1 MFGIRRREFIT
12 LLGGAAASWPLA
24 ARAQQGDRL
33 RRIGVLMS
41 YAKSDPDGGGF
52 VAAFRERLQQ
62 LGWLEGRDIRIDDRW
77 AALDAE
83 ALQRFAKELIALQP
97 DLILSQTT
105 NSTAALLQQSRTV
118 PIIFA
123 NVADP
128 VGSGFVASLARPG
141 AASPD
146 SSCPSRRWRASGW
159 SCSRRSRRA
168 SNVPLSCSILQ
179 PRPLPNISWN
189 PLRPPLYP
197 REWRRSRRRFTTSP
211 TSKPSSLLTRASP
224 TVA

>member
-1 MFGIRRREFIT
+1 MKRREFIS
-12 LLGGAAASWPLA
+12 LVGSAVAWPLA

-141 AASPD
+141 GSVTGFVLFLKSFGTDESVAA
-146 SSCPSRRWRASGW
+146 RG
-159 SCSRRSRRA
+159 
-168 SNVPLSCSILQ
+168 Q
-179 PRPLPNISWN
+179 
-189 PLRPPLYP
+189 
-197 REWRRSRRRFTTSP
+197 
-211 TSKPSSLLTRASP
+211 K
-224 TVA
+224 